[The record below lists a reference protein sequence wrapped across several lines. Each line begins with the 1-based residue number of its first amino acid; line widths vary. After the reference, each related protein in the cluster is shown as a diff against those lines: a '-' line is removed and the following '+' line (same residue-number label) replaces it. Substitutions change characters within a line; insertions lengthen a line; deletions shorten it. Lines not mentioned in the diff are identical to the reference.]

1 MRTKLFISIITIGIC
16 ANAFAQTVPKPDH
29 VVVLMLENYGYSNI
43 VGSSN
48 APHINA
54 LINDPN
60 AAIFTQSYALFH
72 PSQPNYVMLYSGNN
86 QGIID
91 DNTATNTPFNTCNLG
106 ASLIANGYTFSG
118 FSESLPSVGSLTTS
132 SGNYARKH
140 CPWVNWI
147 AASGTNTVSPTVHQP
162 FTSFPTGTNYSTL
175 PTVSFVIPNLADDM
189 HDPTFPTSNYQA
201 TAISN
206 GDTWVYN
213 NLTNYINWAKT
224 NNSLLILTF
233 DEDTGTM
240 IAGISTTSNRITT
253 IFIGQMVQGGSYAT
267 HMNHYSMLRTL
278 EDMYS
283 LPYCDSSAHYS
294 PVIACWLPTGIKENS
309 KSEMFTLFPN
319 PASES
324 LTLNFYSDAKQ
335 TLKIYVTDLL
345 SKTIMNTDKEVQPGD
360 NSIQLTTEKFAAGTY
375 FVRVISSQSNSVKKV
390 VIK

>member
-1 MRTKLFISIITIGIC
+1 MRAKLFSSAIIMCIC
-16 ANAFAQTVPKPDH
+16 ANSFAQTVPKPDH
-29 VVVLMLENYGYSNI
+29 VIVLMLENYGYSNI
-43 VGSSN
+43 IGSSN

-54 LINDPN
+54 LVNDPK
-60 AAIFTQSYALFH
+60 AALFTQSYGLSH
-72 PSQPNYVMLYSGNN
+72 PSQPNYIMLYSGNN
-86 QGIID
+86 QGITT
-91 DNTATNTPFNTCNLG
+91 DNIATNTPFNTCNLG

-118 FSESLPSVGSLTTS
+118 FSEDLPTAGNLTTS
-132 SGNYARKH
+132 TANYVRRH
-140 CPWVNWI
+140 CPWTNWL
-147 AASGTNTVSPTVHQP
+147 ASSGTNTMDPSVHQP
-162 FTSFPTGTNYSTL
+162 YTSFPTSANYSTL

-189 HDPTFPTSNYQA
+189 HNPTLPTLNYQA

-233 DEDTGTM
+233 DEDDGN
-240 IAGISTTSNRITT
+240 IYGIPATTNQITT

-267 HMNHYSMLRTL
+267 HMNHYSVLRTL

-294 PVIACWLPTGIKENS
+294 PVTACWLPTEIKENS
-309 KSEMFTLFPN
+309 KDVTFTLFPN
-319 PASES
+319 PATES
-324 LTLNFYSDAKQ
+324 LTLNFYSDVKQ
-335 TLKIYVTDLL
+335 TLKISVSDLL
-345 SKTIMNTDKEVQPGD
+345 SKTIMNIDKEVQPGD

-375 FVRVISSQSNSVKKV
+375 FIRVISSETNVVKKV